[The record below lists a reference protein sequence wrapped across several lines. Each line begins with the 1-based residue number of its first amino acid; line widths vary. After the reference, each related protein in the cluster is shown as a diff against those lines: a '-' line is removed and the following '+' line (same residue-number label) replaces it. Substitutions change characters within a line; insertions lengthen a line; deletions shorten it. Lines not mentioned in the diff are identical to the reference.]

1 MLAFRDFAPCNLSP
15 PSWGSGAGEWEALED
30 ALTSANEWIRSEW
43 VDVINVETVV
53 IPCHVD
59 TPAFAQ
65 TGVPASFINGQH
77 WYVHRQFIRVWYRAA
92 KPAQH
97 SAAEA

>member
-1 MLAFRDFAPCNLSP
+1 MLAFRDFAPRNLSP
-15 PSWGSGAGEWEALED
+15 PSWGRGKGEWERLED
-30 ALTSANEWIRSEW
+30 ALADANEWVRSER

-59 TPAFAQ
+59 TREFAK
-65 TGVPASFINGQH
+65 TDAPASFINGSH

-92 KPAQH
+92 GSTEP
-97 SAAEA
+97 SEAEA